1 VIAFEIS
8 GATPAMSDVAQRILE
23 LEGIGRVRIVPALPD
38 GRSLVSGEVRH
49 DATDRLVDELLAF
62 GLTSEDLRLTRVEEL
77 GGGQLGAEDTSLI
90 WADVVGL
97 AGSNSRIVSR
107 YLALMAVAGVIA
119 CYGVVDSNPLLVV
132 GAMAVSP
139 DLLPITAT
147 AVGLVGRSFRL
158 SARAL
163 FTLAIGMAV
172 VSLFAAIFAFAQNE
186 LSLLPSAFNI
196 DATILRGLAHV
207 DDETIVVAFVAG
219 VAGMLS
225 FETRASSGVGVAIS
239 VTTVPAAA
247 YLGIAVGLGDS
258 SKVLGAL
265 AVLSAN
271 VALIVTG
278 AAITLILQRTLA
290 SRRRGR

>member
-8 GATPAMSDVAQRILE
+8 GATPAMSEVAQRILQ
-23 LEGIGRVRIVPALPD
+23 LDGVGRVRIIPALLD

-49 DATDRLVDELLAF
+49 DATDRLVDELLAL
-62 GLTSEDLRLTRVEEL
+62 GVTSDDLRLTRSEEL
-77 GGGQLGAEDTSLI
+77 GVGTGSEDTSLI

-119 CYGVVDSNPLLVV
+119 CYGVVDANVLLVV

-147 AVGLVGRSFRL
+147 AVGVAGRSLRL
-158 SARAL
+158 TGQAL
-163 FTLAIGMAV
+163 LTLAIGMAV
-172 VSLFAAIFAFAQNE
+172 VALFAAIVTFAQNE
-186 LSLLPSAFNI
+186 LSLLPSSFNI
-196 DATILRGLAHV
+196 DETVLRGLAHV

-225 FETRASSGVGVAIS
+225 LETRASSGVGVAIS

-247 YLGIAVGLGDS
+247 YLGVAAGLS
-258 SKVLGAL
+258 EVSKALGAL
-265 AVLSAN
+265 GVLSAN
-271 VALIVTG
+271 VAMMVTG
-278 AAITLILQRTLA
+278 AALTLNLQRALA
-290 SRRRGR
+290 RRRRRR